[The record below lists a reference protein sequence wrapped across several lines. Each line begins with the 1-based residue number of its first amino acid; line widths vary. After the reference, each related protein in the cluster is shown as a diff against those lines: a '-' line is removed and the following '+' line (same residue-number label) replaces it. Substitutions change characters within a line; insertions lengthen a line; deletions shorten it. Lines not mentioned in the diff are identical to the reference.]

1 MTGMPPPLT
10 VRTNFTIGAQSI
22 SSQATATMHATCGK
36 DWNMSRASSVL
47 CAVRTLNFD
56 VSSTSFRV
64 ESASPGSG
72 SATISVGRRFTHLS
86 QHVGCEAWQKSRNSR
101 HQSLLRNSHSKSL
114 APVLMHRSSCS
125 IMKKPL
131 ALRSCTATSAGH
143 ISLACYFRDGS
154 WS

>member
-86 QHVGCEAWQKSRNSR
+86 PACGMRSMAKKPQFPASIPLAKLPLEILGSRT
-101 HQSLLRNSHSKSL
+101 HAPLKLLHNEK
-114 APVLMHRSSCS
+114 ASCS
-125 IMKKPL
+125 PFVYCNFCRTHL
-131 ALRSCTATSAGH
+131 TCVL
-143 ISLACYFRDGS
+143 FP
-154 WS
+154 